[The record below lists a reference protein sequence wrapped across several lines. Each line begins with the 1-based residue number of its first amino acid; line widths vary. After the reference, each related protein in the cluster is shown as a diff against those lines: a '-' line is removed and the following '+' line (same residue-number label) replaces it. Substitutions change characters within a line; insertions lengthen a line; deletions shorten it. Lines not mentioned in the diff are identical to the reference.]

1 LVVEKHLEILFC
13 WMNAYQPALLRL
25 FQGQSIRSASQS
37 STQFFVSE
45 RDLLTCFDIHY
56 YLLESRLIEYYGFNS
71 EELEEEISG
80 VNPCFQLS
88 LFKDF
93 FKTDE
98 PYIEFLYKRI
108 DDEWPDSKRFT
119 NKGLSII
126 LEGLRLFPKYQIL
139 HINSHIVAKN
149 PYILQDEYFMLS
161 DQDIHFLRENE
172 LCF

>member
-1 LVVEKHLEILFC
+1 MLASRILFC
-13 WMNAYQPALLRL
+13 RVKNYQPALLRL
-25 FQGQSIRSASQS
+25 FQKQSTDSVSQNFM
-37 STQFFVSE
+37 QFFISE

-56 YLLESRLIEYYGFNS
+56 YLLELRLIEYLGING
-71 EELEEEISG
+71 EELKEEINC

-108 DDEWPDSKRFT
+108 DDEWPDSRRFT

-139 HINSHIVAKN
+139 HINSHIVAKT